1 MGLMEGQ
8 ELSGGGGKIPA
19 FCASA
24 VTFIGLILIA
34 APSPAFAIELS
45 APQEALYT
53 TVSIFPPSA
62 NAMTVCYGF
71 VCRRRETL
79 DFTPGDRNALAQ
91 ILAAGRAS
99 AAAERAAVQKAVI
112 WFDRRMGPV
121 IGTDKRVAK
130 ADFRYFDDKHNY
142 DCWDTT
148 RNTTSLLLV
157 LQQWGLFKY
166 HVVGDPHY
174 RGNAL
179 VLQTP
184 HNTAVLVDRATRVE
198 WVVDMWPRGY
208 LQPPDVMTVE
218 KWVKED

>member
-1 MGLMEGQ
+1 MEDAGQ
-8 ELSGGGGKIPA
+8 PIRGSQTRARLAAVLGILGVALSGAPA
-19 FCASA
+19 QAAQISSA
-24 VTFIGLILIA
+24 V
-34 APSPAFAIELS
+34 E
-45 APQEALYT
+45 QLYT
-53 TVSIFPPSA
+53 SVSIYPPSA
-62 NAMTVCYGF
+62 TSMTVCYGF
-71 VCRRRETL
+71 VCRRREIL
-79 DFTPGDRNALAQ
+79 EFTPADRKALTQ
-91 ILAAGRAS
+91 IMTAGRAS

-112 WFDRRMGPV
+112 WFDRRMGPI

-130 ADFRYFDDKHNY
+130 ADFRYLDDKHNY

-157 LQQWGLFKY
+157 LQEWGLLKH

-184 HNTAVLVDRATRVE
+184 HNTPVLIDRATKVE
-198 WVVDMWPRGY
+198 WVVDLWPRGY

-218 KWVKED
+218 KWVTED